1 MEKTSRVAGEEVQD
15 ALRDIGYEAGCAV
28 LVSHD
33 PEFISFRRQRQHRVG
48 KVPSPDWAVRARRVE
63 AAGADDEMPG
73 GSCGSL
79 LTGEFACTVLV
90 DRPGGVGLCVG
101 RLAVCITAKDIVGAD
116 LNQHRIDGIA
126 GGCQLFDRGR
136 IDQAAGSR
144 LMLRCIDRRPGS
156 AVDDHLRPQR
166 LQDIPNHGGLRQVEL
181 LPRQRHGGRPQLPA
195 DLPAELPRRAGHGD
209 RVWLHFHWG
218 SSFLTQPRLQFR

>member
-48 KVPSPDWAVRARRVE
+48 KVPSPDGAVRARRVE

-79 LTGEFACTVLV
+79 LTGEFAHTVLV
-90 DRPGGVGLCVG
+90 DWPGGVSLCVR
-101 RLAVCITAKDIVGAD
+101 RLAACITAKDIVGAD
-116 LNQHRIDGIA
+116 LNQHGIDGVA
-126 GGCQLFDRGR
+126 GTGQHFHRSCIRH
-136 IDQAAGSR
+136 AAGSG
-144 LMLRCIDRRPGS
+144 LTLRGIDRRPGS
-156 AVDDHLRPQR
+156 AVDDHLWSQR
-166 LQDIPNHGGLRQVEL
+166 FQDVPNHGGLRQVEL
-181 LPRQRHGGRPQLPA
+181 LPRQRYGGRPQLPA

>member
-1 MEKTSRVAGEEVQD
+1 MEKTSCVAGEEPQD
-15 ALRDIGYEAGCAV
+15 ALGDIGHEAGCAV

-33 PEFISFRRQRQHRVG
+33 LKFVSFRRQRQHRVG

-101 RLAVCITAKDIVGAD
+101 RPAVCITAKDIVGAD
-116 LNQHRIDGIA
+116 LHQHRIDGIA

-144 LMLRCIDRRPGS
+144 LMLRGIDRRPGS

-181 LPRQRHGGRPQLPA
+181 LPRQRLGGRPQLPA

-209 RVWLHFHWG
+209 GVLVLTHM
-218 SSFLTQPRLQFR
+218 SFLQMRLPRRFH